1 MNEAVRDPDRAF
13 FGHPRGLMYLAA
25 MEGFERFS
33 YYGMQALLVL
43 YMTGRLFTPGVIDHV
58 IGFAPFRAGLEA
70 VLGHLSLQGL
80 ALQIFGLYG
89 GLVFL
94 LPVVGGYV
102 GDQLLGRRRT
112 IVIGLVVM
120 AFGHLLMA
128 FEQTFLFALLALLT
142 GSALLKGNVSAQ
154 VGGLYAPEDS
164 RRDQGFSIFLMSS
177 NTGAVLSPLVCGTL
191 GELYGWP
198 YGFGA
203 AFVVVLIGLVI
214 YLVTSRHL
222 PNDPPRHR
230 ANTVVSLDA
239 GDGARIAMLAVL
251 AGIASLFWVAQSQIW
266 NAYPVW
272 SRDRVDRHVFG
283 FEVPVTWFQS
293 VDSLGTIVFG
303 PMVIWL
309 WARQQRR
316 GTEPGDLTKIVWGS
330 LFFAGSEM
338 LLAAGELAAKGGKVA
353 VAWPLSFH
361 ILSALGWLYFA
372 PVVLALVA
380 RISPRS
386 MKATGI
392 AAASFAVFVGST
404 VSGALGKFYGVIPTW
419 QFWGLHAGFAM
430 ACGLAVWAL
439 MTPMNRVL
447 AGMARTEAADVGS
460 APPATQ
466 TYAGSSP

>member
-1 MNEAVRDPDRAF
+1 MVDAMSPKAVVDPDRAF

-70 VLGHLSLQGL
+70 VFGPMSLQSL

-102 GDQLLGRRRT
+102 GDQLLGRRPT

-120 AFGHLLMA
+120 AIGHALMA
-128 FEQTFLFALLALLT
+128 FEQTFLFALMALLT
-142 GSALLKGNVSAQ
+142 GSALLKGNVAAQ
-154 VGGLYAPEDS
+154 VGRLYAPEDS
-164 RRDQGFSIFLMSS
+164 RRDQGFSIFLMAS

-191 GELYGWP
+191 GEVYGWQ

-203 AFVVVLIGLVI
+203 AAVVVVIGLVI
-214 YLVTSRHL
+214 YLVTSRYL
-222 PNDPPRHR
+222 PNDPPQHK
-230 ANTVVSLDA
+230 AHTVVAFEA
-239 GDGARIAMLAVL
+239 GDGARIVMLAAL
-251 AGIASLFWVAQSQIW
+251 AAIASLFWVAQSQIW

-272 SRDRVDRHVFG
+272 SRDRVDRHVLG
-283 FEVPVTWFQS
+283 FEIPVTWFQS

-309 WARQQRR
+309 WARQRSR
-316 GTEPGDLTKIVWGS
+316 GTEPGDLTKVVFGS
-330 LFFAGSEM
+330 LVFAASET
-338 LLAAGELAAKGGKVA
+338 LLAAGELAAHGGKVA

-361 ILSALGWLYFA
+361 ILSAVGWLYFT

-380 RISPRS
+380 RIAPRS
-386 MKATGI
+386 IKATGI
-392 AAASFAVFVGST
+392 AASYFAVFVGST
-404 VSGALGKFYGVIPTW
+404 VSGALGKVYGVIPTW
-419 QFWGLHAGFAM
+419 QFWGLHACFAV
-430 ACGLAVWAL
+430 ACGVAVLAL
-439 MTPMNRVL
+439 MAPMNRVL
-447 AGMARTEAADVGS
+447 TRIAAAETAREANQP
-460 APPATQ
+460 APQ
-466 TYAGSSP
+466 T

>member
-1 MNEAVRDPDRAF
+1 MSEAIGSRPAADPDRAF
-13 FGHPRGLMYLAA
+13 FGHPRSLMYLAA

-70 VLGHLSLQGL
+70 VFGRMTLQGL

-94 LPVVGGYV
+94 LPVVGGYI
-102 GDQLLGRRRT
+102 GDQLFGRRPT
-112 IVIGLVVM
+112 IIAGLVVM
-120 AFGHLLMA
+120 AIGHLLMA

-142 GSALLKGNVSAQ
+142 GSALLKGNVAAQ
-154 VGGLYAPEDS
+154 VGRLYAPDDG

-191 GELYGWP
+191 GELYGWQ
-198 YGFGA
+198 YGFGVA
-203 AFVVVLIGLVI
+203 AIVVVIGLVV
-214 YLVTSRHL
+214 YLVTSRYL
-222 PNDPPRHR
+222 PNDPPQRKAR
-230 ANTVVSLDA
+230 AVVAFEA
-239 GDGARIAMLAVL
+239 GDGARIAMLAAL

-283 FEVPVTWFQS
+283 FEIPVTWFQS
-293 VDSLGTIVFG
+293 IDSLGTIVFG
-303 PMVIWL
+303 PVVIWL

-316 GTEPGDLTKIVWGS
+316 GSEPADLTKIVWGA
-330 LFFAGSEM
+330 LFFAASEM
-338 LLAAGELAAKGGKVA
+338 LLAGGELAANGGKVA

-361 ILSALGWLYFA
+361 ILSAIGWLYFT

-380 RISPRS
+380 RIAPRS
-386 MKATGI
+386 IKATGI
-392 AAASFAVFVGST
+392 AASYFAVFIGST
-404 VSGALGKFYGVIPTW
+404 VSGALGKFYGVIPGW
-419 QFWGLHAGFAM
+419 QFWGLHAGFAV
-430 ACGLAVWAL
+430 ACGVAMLAL
-439 MTPMNRVL
+439 MVPMNRVL
-447 AGMARTEAADVGS
+447 ARIAAS
-460 APPATQ
+460 
-466 TYAGSSP
+466 

>member
-1 MNEAVRDPDRAF
+1 MTEAGRGGSAADQDRSF

-70 VLGHLSLQGL
+70 VFGSMTLQAL

-102 GDQLLGRRRT
+102 GDQLFGRRPT
-112 IVIGLVVM
+112 IIAGLVVM
-120 AFGHLLMA
+120 AIGHALMA

-142 GSALLKGNVSAQ
+142 GSALLKGNVAAQ
-154 VGGLYAPEDS
+154 VGRLYGPEDS
-164 RRDQGFSIFLMSS
+164 RRDQGFSIFLMAS

-191 GELYGWP
+191 GEVYGWR

-203 AFVVVLIGLVI
+203 AAIVVVIGLVI
-214 YLVTSRHL
+214 YLVTSRYL
-222 PNDPPRHR
+222 PNDPPQHKAR
-230 ANTVVSLDA
+230 TVVAFEA
-239 GDGARIAMLAVL
+239 GDGARIAMLAAL
-251 AGIASLFWVAQSQIW
+251 AAIASLFWVAQSQIW

-272 SRDRVDRHVFG
+272 SRDRVDRHLLD
-283 FEVPVTWFQS
+283 FEIPVTWFQS
-293 VDSLGTIVFG
+293 IDSLGTIVFG
-303 PMVIWL
+303 PVVIWL
-309 WARQQRR
+309 WARQRNR
-316 GTEPGDLTKIVWGS
+316 GTEPGDLTKVVWGS

-338 LLAAGELAAKGGKVA
+338 LLAAGELAARGGRVA
-353 VAWPLSFH
+353 IAWPLSFH
-361 ILSALGWLYFA
+361 ILSAIGWLYFT

-380 RISPRS
+380 RIAPRS
-386 MKATGI
+386 IKATGI
-392 AAASFAVFVGST
+392 AASYFAVFIGST

-419 QFWGLHAGFAM
+419 QFWGLHACFAV
-430 ACGLAVWAL
+430 ACGLAVLAL
-439 MTPMNRVL
+439 MKPMNRVL
-447 AGMARTEAADVGS
+447 TRIANNPTA
-460 APPATQ
+460 
-466 TYAGSSP
+466 